1 MNAINVKFLKLN
13 LNVALDIEKFH
24 YGETSKPK

>member
-13 LNVALDIEKFH
+13 LNVALYLEKFH
-24 YGETSKPK
+24 YGEISEPK